1 MPHVF
6 NHFVLHTLLLP
17 ARYCDLSVFAKRETD
32 KKGKAH
38 PGSLKHGFRRNRFNK
53 NQGKTRKKTEGKRC
67 RIHSGTLSPSYD
79 TNRGRPPIRHPGLA
93 TFHCTGHHYRARAI

>member
-32 KKGKAH
+32 KKRKAH
-38 PGSLKHGFRRNRFNK
+38 PRS
-53 NQGKTRKKTEGKRC
+53 
-67 RIHSGTLSPSYD
+67 
-79 TNRGRPPIRHPGLA
+79 
-93 TFHCTGHHYRARAI
+93 